1 MSLNSVSTVH
11 QGGPRGAPKGFLKG
25 LLGLCRGPSGD
36 LFLALHWKE
45 FLKYLKDIK
54 IRGSYHCMRPI
65 SASRQPK
72 IAFLYEF
79 RFCLLPKIAFLY
91 ELRFCLLFAISC
103 WTSGFISQITN
114 KKKHYFV
121 TNKRAKIEGDKDVS
135 FDATFTH
142 ELLSMPL
149 RLSVLLTICLRKKT
163 YINES
168 TSWSRQ
174 YLWQWFD
181 GSIVHCTMV

>member
-1 MSLNSVSTVH
+1 MSISSIT
-11 QGGPRGAPKGFLKG
+11 FLIKNI
-25 LLGLCRGPSGD
+25 LRTIEAQIAKILRTPSFSFKI
-36 LFLALHWKE
+36 LVLIKRKE
-45 FLKYLKDIK
+45 C
-54 IRGSYHCMRPI
+54 SYHCMRPI

-91 ELRFCLLFAISC
+91 EFRFCLLFAISC

-114 KKKHYFV
+114 KKKHHFV

-135 FDATFTH
+135 FDATFTY